1 MSDLTLYLLSALVVA
16 LAALLLLPVV
26 VAVRVKRTD
35 HPGSI
40 AVRLDGSVFAGL
52 IGVSLH
58 QSDGIRRLYPLW
70 RRWTLGR
77 GHILG
82 GSVEAEVD
90 AGTEPP
96 RDDRTGKYPKDA
108 GDEVEEESQESSG
121 IGTSIHRL
129 ISLVER
135 VRQMSRL
142 LARPSLQ
149 LLRSLRHAASVRR
162 LTLKGHL
169 GLADPAATGSACA
182 LLLGLRG
189 LDPKRVKIDL
199 APDFVTQRA
208 DGHVQLIV
216 HLYVGYALAC
226 IVRFGLRVGLGWL
239 ALRVRTIAGSRF
251 QRQHQCKE

>member
-35 HPGSI
+35 NPGSI

-77 GHILG
+77 GRILG
-82 GSVEAEVD
+82 SPVEAEVD
-90 AGTEPP
+90 TGAEPP
-96 RDDRTGKYPKDA
+96 GDRNGKSQKDA
-108 GDEVEEESQESSG
+108 DEEVKDKSIQESSDVV
-121 IGTSIHRL
+121 TSIQRL
-129 ISLVER
+129 ITLLER
-135 VRQMSRL
+135 VRHMSRL

-149 LLRSLRHAASVRR
+149 LLRSLRHAASLKR
-162 LTLKGHL
+162 LTLNGHI

-182 LLLGLRG
+182 LLLGVRG
-189 LDPKRVKIDL
+189 LNPRRVKIDL

-208 DGHVQLIV
+208 DGHVQLIL

-239 ALRVRTIAGSRF
+239 ALRIRTIAGTRF
-251 QRQHQCKE
+251 QRQHQ